1 MEEKKY
7 NLIIIGA
14 GPSGSMA
21 AKTAAESGLS
31 VLMVESRL
39 QIGVP
44 VQCAEGVS
52 EKQLEKLIDV
62 KPQHISK
69 KIKGFEIYSP
79 DKTKVFVKGNGYVL
93 ERKIFDRWLAE
104 KAVEAGAE
112 IMIGAKAI
120 GLIKNE
126 KDIAVKIKLSE
137 KEYNLSAD
145 IVIGADGPASVVG
158 KWAGINTDLN
168 PSDIMVCYQFI
179 AAGIENLDCAECYMG
194 NEIAPAGYAWVFPK
208 GENTANVGMGIP
220 SGKIKDG
227 ISVLEYLEKFVKNRF
242 PNCQIIEKTSGGVP
256 VGLIENIVADK
267 IMLVGDAAR
276 IVNPI
281 SGGGI
286 INGMKSGI
294 AAAEIAKEAIAK
306 EDTSANKLSEYEKI
320 IWEEFNKTNAKLL
333 KVKQV
338 VQKLSDKELN
348 QLARSLKD
356 INFSEIYNMPTLI
369 KQLVLKNP
377 QMLFKLRSLM

>member
-52 EKQLEKLIDV
+52 EKQLEKLIEV

-79 DKTKVFVKGNGYVL
+79 DKTKVFVSGNGYIL

-104 KAVEAGAE
+104 KAIEAGAE

-120 GLIKNE
+120 GLKKNE
-126 KDIAVKIKLSE
+126 KDITVKIKLSE
-137 KEYNLSAD
+137 GEYNLSGD
-145 IVIGADGPASVVG
+145 IVIGADGPASAIG
-158 KWAGINTDLN
+158 KLAGINTDLN
-168 PSDIMVCYQFI
+168 PSDIMVCHQFI
-179 AAGIENLDCAECYMG
+179 AAGIKNLDCAECYMG
-194 NEIAPAGYAWVFPK
+194 NEIAPAGYAWIFPK
-208 GENTANVGMGIP
+208 SGNTANVGMGVP
-220 SGKIKDG
+220 SGKVKDG
-227 ISVLEYLEKFVKNRF
+227 ISVLESLEKFIKNRF
-242 PNCQIIEKTSGGVP
+242 PRCQIIEKTSGGVP
-256 VGLIENIVADK
+256 VGLIKNIVADK
-267 IMLVGDAAR
+267 TILAGDAAR

-294 AAAEIAKEAIAK
+294 AAAKIAKEAIA
-306 EDTSANKLSEYEKI
+306 EGDTSINKLSEYEKI
-320 IWEEFNKTNAKLL
+320 IWEEFNKTNTKLL
-333 KVKQV
+333 NVKRV
-338 VQKLSDKELN
+338 VQKLTDKELN

-377 QMLFKLRSLM
+377 RMLFNLRHF

>member
-1 MEEKKY
+1 MKKEKY

-14 GPSGSMA
+14 GPAGSMA
-21 AKTAAESGLS
+21 AKTAVESDLS

-52 EKQLEKLIDV
+52 KKQLDKLIDV

-79 DKTKVFVKGNGYVL
+79 DKTKVFVNGNGYVL

-104 KAVEAGAE
+104 KAIEAGAE
-112 IMIGAKAI
+112 IMIGAKAT

-126 KDIAVKIKLSE
+126 KDIAVKIKSSE
-137 KEYNLSAD
+137 KEYNLFAD

-168 PSDIMVCYQFI
+168 PSDIMICQQFI

-208 GENTANVGMGIP
+208 SGNTANVGMGIP
-220 SGKIKDG
+220 SERVKDG
-227 ISVLEYLEKFVKNRF
+227 ISVLECLEKFIKNRF

-256 VGLIENIVADK
+256 VGLIKNIVADK
-267 IMLVGDAAR
+267 VMLVGDAAR

-294 AAAEIAKEAIAK
+294 AAAEIAKEAIAQG
-306 EDTSANKLSEYEKI
+306 DTSVNKLSKYEKI

-338 VQKLSDKELN
+338 VQKLTDEELN

-356 INFSEIYNMPTLI
+356 IDFSEIYNMPTLI

-377 QMLFKLRSLM
+377 RMLFKLRG